1 MIVKNYFAELNYFV
15 VSYKS
20 DLFLPFKEPTILYD
34 SIYKNYWNKIIDMK
48 NRIVINKGK
57 NYSGKGLRC
66 DCQEIYK
73 EALWWRLF

>member
-1 MIVKNYFAELNYFV
+1 
-15 VSYKS
+15 
-20 DLFLPFKEPTILYD
+20 
-34 SIYKNYWNKIIDMK
+34 MK

-73 EALWWRLF
+73 GLLAVKAF